1 MKAVTKTDAVFEE
14 LRREIYAGEL
24 KTGQPLL
31 VRDLT
36 ERLGFSPTP
45 IREALRLLQAAGLVT
60 HQQHHMMVVRTASV
74 AQDEDIFALRLEL
87 EPLAAAKAAERATA
101 AQRLSIGR
109 HRDRM
114 LKLAAAPVGDQRHLE
129 ELRST
134 QLDMMHSIHEAAA
147 SPLLLEFI
155 DRLWSSLPAG
165 RPWCQWE
172 ELVDDQSD
180 LVDAIL
186 EADSDQ
192 AAQRMSRYLSN
203 ARKVELQVANKM
215 SPPAT
220 PEPS

>member
-1 MKAVTKTDAVFEE
+1 MKAVTKTDAAFEE

-31 VRDLT
+31 VRELT
-36 ERLGFSPTP
+36 ERLGLSPTP

-60 HQQHHMMVVRTASV
+60 HQPHHMMVVRTASV
-74 AQDEDIFALRLEL
+74 AQDEDIFALRQEL
-87 EPLAAAKAAERATA
+87 EPLAAAKAAERASA
-101 AQRLSIGR
+101 AERHSIGE

-114 LKLAAAPVGDQRHLE
+114 VELAAAPVGDQRHLE
-129 ELRST
+129 ELRAA
-134 QLDMMHSIHEAAA
+134 QLNMMRSIHGAAA

-172 ELVDDQSD
+172 ELVEDQSA

-186 EADSDQ
+186 EADPDQ
-192 AAQRMSRYLSN
+192 AAQRMRRYLGN
-203 ARKVELQVANKM
+203 ARKIELQVADKM
-215 SPPAT
+215 GPAVT
-220 PEPS
+220 AQSS

>member
-60 HQQHHMMVVRTASV
+60 HQPHHMMVVRTAPV

-101 AQRLSIGR
+101 AQRLSIGG

-192 AAQRMSRYLSN
+192 AARRMSRYLSN